1 MGAPF
6 NTVHDAKPWKSR
18 IKCFIGEGAGVCK
31 ADCAAAFGGEEQ
43 QGAGV
48 PQRPRPA
55 SASGK
60 RVWLG

>member
-6 NTVHDAKPWKSR
+6 NIVHDAKPWKSR
-18 IKCFIGEGAGVCK
+18 IKCFIEEGVGVCK
-31 ADCAAAFGGEEQ
+31 ADCAVAFRGEEQ

-48 PQRPRPA
+48 PRRPRPA

-60 RVWLG
+60 RTWLD